1 MGLHQTKNLCTAEET
16 VNKTKRLLN
25 KWERILANHISDQV
39 LRSKIMKYTT
49 PQQQQKQTAWLKN
62 GHRIWIGFFW
72 RRHTDG

>member
-16 VNKTKRLLN
+16 VNKTKRPLN
-25 KWERILANHISDQV
+25 KWERIFANHISDQV

-49 PQQQQKQTAWLKN
+49 PQQQQKQTAWLKS